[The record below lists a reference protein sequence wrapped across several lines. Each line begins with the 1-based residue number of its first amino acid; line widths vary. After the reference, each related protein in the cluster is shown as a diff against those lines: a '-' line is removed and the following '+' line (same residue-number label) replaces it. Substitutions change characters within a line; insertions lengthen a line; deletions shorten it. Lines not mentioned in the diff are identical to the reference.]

1 MGLALDEAIVD
12 PCTYADP
19 QAYHD
24 LFARLR
30 AEAPVRWTEPKEY
43 RPFWTITKHADILE
57 IERQGERFLNEPRL
71 NLLTHAEEARIR
83 DFTGGSHLV
92 LRMLVNMDG
101 DEHRLHRSLTQAWFM
116 PANLKRLEEGLA
128 RLAREHVDRLET
140 LGPECDFA
148 QDVAVWFPLRV
159 IMMILG
165 VPPQDEALMLSL
177 TQDLLGASDAEV
189 ARDRPSKE
197 ILVDTVKGFFDYFT
211 ELSAERRRN
220 PRDDLASVIA
230 TAEVD
235 GRPISE
241 FEALSYY
248 VIVATAGHDTTSSTI
263 AGGLLALLEH
273 PGELQRLRENPA
285 LLPGAVEE
293 MVRWVAPV
301 RHFFRTAAE
310 PYELR
315 GQQIR
320 AGDALMMCYPSGNRD
335 EDVFDDPSAFRI
347 DRSPNRHLSFGYGPH
362 VCLGMHLAKMEM
374 RALFKEL
381 LARVDRIE
389 LAGEPA
395 LTAANF
401 VNGLK
406 RLPIRYAMRA

>member
-1 MGLALDEAIVD
+1 
-12 PCTYADP
+12 
-19 QAYHD
+19 
-24 LFARLR
+24 
-30 AEAPVRWTEPKEY
+30 
-43 RPFWTITKHADILE
+43 
-57 IERQGERFLNEPRL
+57 
-71 NLLTHAEEARIR
+71 
-83 DFTGGSHLV
+83 
-92 LRMLVNMDG
+92 
-101 DEHRLHRSLTQAWFM
+101 
-116 PANLKRLEEGLA
+116 
-128 RLAREHVDRLET
+128 
-140 LGPECDFA
+140 
-148 QDVAVWFPLRV
+148 
-159 IMMILG
+159 
-165 VPPQDEALMLSL
+165 MLSL
-177 TQDLLGASDAEV
+177 TQDLLGTSDAEV

-197 ILVDTVKGFFDYFT
+197 ILVDTVKRFFDYFT
-211 ELSAERRRN
+211 ARSAERRKT

-230 TAEVD
+230 NAEID

-263 AGGLLALLEH
+263 AGGLLALLALLEH
-273 PGELQRLRENPA
+273 PGELQRLREDPA
-285 LLPGAVEE
+285 LLSGAVDE
-293 MVRWVAPV
+293 MVRWVEPV
-301 RHFFRTAAE
+301 KHFFRTAVE

-335 EDVFDDPSAFRI
+335 EEVFDHPSAFRI

-362 VCLGMHLAKMEM
+362 VCLGMHLAKMET

-395 LTAANF
+395 LSATNF